1 MAIPVLAGSASY
13 AISEAFGWKSGLYR
27 KLKQAP
33 SFYGVIIF
41 SMFMGLILNFI
52 GLNPIKM
59 LIYSAVLNGVISP
72 FMIFFI
78 IKLSSNP
85 LAMGDFVNKKSTNIL
100 GWFTFLVISMVGL
113 GAIISILI

>member
-1 MAIPVLAGSASY
+1 
-13 AISEAFGWKSGLYR
+13 
-27 KLKQAP
+27 
-33 SFYGVIIF
+33 
-41 SMFMGLILNFI
+41 
-52 GLNPIKM
+52 
-59 LIYSAVLNGVISP
+59 
-72 FMIFFI
+72 MIFFI